1 MLAETE
7 AGRQH
12 LRNDEFG
19 MVFSITTSML
29 VSMITRCRRG
39 IFVILAVSL
48 LTAGNLFAEAR
59 SNPYG
64 GIVDRNP
71 FGLKPPPPPVVE
83 TNAEPAAPP
92 PNVKLTGIS
101 NLFSKRA
108 LLEITEQQAPV
119 RPGQAPLPGGTVNRP
134 ILAEGEE
141 MFGVEV
147 VAIDLEKS
155 IVRIRNGGTESDLTF
170 EVPKPSG
177 GGAPGSMP
185 PAPVGRAPV
194 SAAAAMPPAATG
206 QPTIIS
212 SSEPRGGVTMLGG
225 GSGFAGNTA
234 GVSTYGG
241 SASPSPAAMS
251 GGVSSYGGAAYAPGG
266 SLASAGGTPTIPSR
280 QLRTS
285 TKAAQPAA
293 QVDPETQMILMEAN
307 RMRDQQHNAG
317 TGGTG
322 GNRPRP
328 PLPPTP
334 LSQQLG
340 GGSGPPPLPSLP
352 R

>member
-1 MLAETE
+1 
-7 AGRQH
+7 
-12 LRNDEFG
+12 
-19 MVFSITTSML
+19 MVFLTIPSML
-29 VSMITRCRRG
+29 VSMITLCRRG
-39 IFVILAVSL
+39 IFVIYGVSI
-48 LTAGNLFAEAR
+48 LTAASSIFAEAR
-59 SNPYG
+59 PNPYG

-83 TNAEPAAPP
+83 TNSEPAAPP

-108 LLEITEQQAPV
+108 LLEITEQQAPA

-147 VAIDLEKS
+147 MAIDLEKN

-170 EVPKPSG
+170 EVPKTSG
-177 GGAPGSMP
+177 TPASAP
-185 PAPVGRAPV
+185 PAPVGRTASAAPV
-194 SAAAAMPPAATG
+194 IPAAATG

-225 GSGFAGNTA
+225 GGGFAGNTG

-241 SASPSPAAMS
+241 ASPAGMMGGGISG
-251 GGVSSYGGAAYAPGG
+251 GGVSSYGGASYNAGG
-266 SLASAGGTPTIPSR
+266 NLASAGGLPTIPTR

-285 TKAAQPAA
+285 TTTPRSAP

-317 TGGTG
+317 TGG
-322 GNRPRP
+322 NSASRPRP
-328 PLPPTP
+328 PLPPTA
-334 LSQQLG
+334 LSHELG
-340 GGSGPPPLPSLP
+340 GPSGPPALPPLP